1 MIPIVSDRPVSE
13 MFQALAPFFAAAR
26 SQERIG
32 EYRDHGQ
39 ADLEFSTRMTFE
51 MFFWLLQENQKRDEK
66 LQELTARVAEL
77 EALLK
82 G

>member
-13 MFQALAPFFAAAR
+13 MFSALAPFFAAAR
-26 SQERIG
+26 SPERIG

-39 ADLEFSTRMTFE
+39 ADLEFTTRMTFE
-51 MFFWLLQENQKRDEK
+51 MFFWLLQENDAARARVA
-66 LQELTARVAEL
+66 ELEARVAEL